1 MKKGRVL
8 SGMRPSG
15 RLHLGNLLGALSA
28 WLELQGNHQCFY
40 MIADYHALTT
50 DYQDTGKLQEN
61 IFQMLLDW
69 LSAGIEPTKCIL
81 FRQSAVP
88 EHAELHLLLSSITPL
103 SWLERNPT
111 HKEQL
116 RELGEK
122 RLSTYGFLG
131 YPVLQ
136 AADILL
142 YKATIIPVGVD
153 QLPHLE
159 LTREITRRFNH
170 LYGEIFPLPKPRL
183 TDVPKLPGIDGRK
196 MSKSYDNCIYI
207 SDRKDEI
214 QEKVRNMITDPA
226 RARRKD
232 KGNPERCSVF
242 AFQKVYNEGELP
254 SIRKGCEEATIGC
267 TDCKSS
273 LSSSLTRAMERIW
286 LKREKLERESDTLL
300 DILSDGERRAREI
313 ASETLK
319 EAKEAMK
326 IL

>member
-1 MKKGRVL
+1 
-8 SGMRPSG
+8 MRPSG
-15 RLHLGNLLGALSA
+15 RLHLGNLLGALNS
-28 WLELQGNHQCFY
+28 WLELQGNHECLF

-50 DYQDTGKLQEN
+50 DYQDTGKLKEN

-69 LSAGIEPTKCIL
+69 LSVGIDPKKCIL

-116 RELGEK
+116 KELGEK

-136 AADILL
+136 TADILL

-159 LTREITRRFNH
+159 LAREITRRFNH
-170 LYGEIFPLPKPRL
+170 LYGETFPLPKPRL

-196 MSKSYDNCIYI
+196 MSKSYNNCIYI
-207 SDRKDEI
+207 SDGKDEI
-214 QEKVRNMITDPA
+214 QKKVRNMLTDPA
-226 RARRKD
+226 RARRTD
-232 KGNPERCSVF
+232 KGSPERCSVF
-242 AFQKVYNEGELP
+242 AFQKVYNEEELP
-254 SIRKGCEEATIGC
+254 FLRRGCEEATIGC

-273 LSSSLTRAMERIW
+273 LASALVRAMEKIW
-286 LKREKLERESDTLL
+286 MRRERFEAEADTVF
-300 DILSDGERRAREI
+300 DILSDGGRRAREI
-313 ASETLK
+313 ASKTLMEVK
-319 EAKEAMK
+319 DAMK
-326 IL
+326 IF